1 MTKRDMAKD
10 QKERV
15 LPRYKDKLMGIPV
28 VLLNAAIECGHGEER
43 GVVVPDV
50 NALESAI
57 ALARVTVSHK
67 LSGVEI
73 KYLRKAIGEKANK
86 IAEFLD
92 MTPEHYSRLEN
103 GGTLATNAERI
114 FRLRV
119 AHSLRNKAKGVVAK
133 DNDILDMAFVPFRQ
147 SLEPVTL
154 IFERLFVL
162 DEGTPKQIW
171 HFVGIDNAQ
180 ESIRTLKVVA

>member
-1 MTKRDMAKD
+1 MTKKEMTKD
-10 QKERV
+10 QKEKV

-28 VLLNAAIECGHGEER
+28 VLLNAALECTHGNER

-57 ALARVTVSHK
+57 ALARVTISHK
-67 LSGVEI
+67 LSGIEI

-86 IAEFLD
+86 IADFLD

-119 AHSLRNKAKGVVAK
+119 AHALRSKVKGVVAK
-133 DNDILDMAFVPFRQ
+133 DDDILDMSFVPFRQ

-171 HFVGIDNAQ
+171 HFVGTDNVQ
-180 ESIRTLKVVA
+180 ESTRTLKVVA

>member
-1 MTKRDMAKD
+1 MQLSNVVMVRNVAWWCQMLMRWKA
-10 QKERV
+10 QSHWRV
-15 LPRYKDKLMGIPV
+15 LRFHT
-28 VLLNAAIECGHGEER
+28 NSQ
-43 GVVVPDV
+43 
-50 NALESAI
+50 ES
-57 ALARVTVSHK
+57 K
-67 LSGVEI
+67 I

>member
-1 MTKRDMAKD
+1 
-10 QKERV
+10 
-15 LPRYKDKLMGIPV
+15 MGIPV
-28 VLLNAAIECGHGEER
+28 VLLNAAIDCTHGGER
-43 GVVVPDV
+43 GVVVPDI

-67 LSGVEI
+67 LSGIEV
-73 KYLRKAIGEKANK
+73 KHLRKAIGEKANK

-119 AHSLRNKAKGVVAK
+119 AHSLRNKAKGVIAK
-133 DNDILDMAFVPFRQ
+133 DDDILDMTFLPFRP

-154 IFERLFVL
+154 VFERLFVL
-162 DEGTPKQIW
+162 DEGQPRQIW
-171 HFVGIDNAQ
+171 HFVGVDTAQ
-180 ESIRTLKVVA
+180 ESPRTLKVVA